1 MLKLQSNTMAAD
13 QKNGVW
19 KSRLPSGTNFPTVS
33 LLPAWLAGWLAGWPA
48 PQESL
53 REWRTPLPYFYRLV
67 FGSGPEPIPP
77 MQTVVLTAYKLGLIY
92 SQLAF
97 PADIVLQTH
106 ISVAP
111 DPQTHTRPPK
121 QTWPTS
127 LIRASRLRKRKR
139 WMVMVR
145 ALVAP

>member
-1 MLKLQSNTMAAD
+1 
-13 QKNGVW
+13 
-19 KSRLPSGTNFPTVS
+19 
-33 LLPAWLAGWLAGWPA
+33 
-48 PQESL
+48 
-53 REWRTPLPYFYRLV
+53 
-67 FGSGPEPIPP
+67 

-127 LIRASRLRKRKR
+127 LIRASRLRKEAVDGYGTGPCRP
-139 WMVMVR
+139 
-145 ALVAP
+145 LVVK